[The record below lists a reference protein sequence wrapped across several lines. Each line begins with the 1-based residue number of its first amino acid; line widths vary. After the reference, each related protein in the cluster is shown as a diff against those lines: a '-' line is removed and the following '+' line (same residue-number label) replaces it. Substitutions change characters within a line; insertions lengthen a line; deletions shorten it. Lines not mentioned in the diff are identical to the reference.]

1 MVDMAHIA
9 GLVAAKLHPSP
20 FPYADVVTTTTHK
33 TLRGPRG
40 GMILTNN
47 EELAKKIDKT
57 VFPGIQG
64 GPLMHVIGA
73 KAQCFYEALQP
84 EFIIYAKQIIDNAKA
99 MEEAFKEKDV
109 KLVSNG
115 TDNHLLLVDVKSSF
129 NVTGKEAEKILDEI
143 HITCNKNTI
152 PNDPEKPMITSGI
165 RIGTPAMTTRGFK
178 EDEFKEVASIIIDA
192 LSNKDDEERLKE
204 LDTKVLKLTRK
215 FEMK

>member
-1 MVDMAHIA
+1 
-9 GLVAAKLHPSP
+9 
-20 FPYADVVTTTTHK
+20 
-33 TLRGPRG
+33 
-40 GMILTNN
+40 
-47 EELAKKIDKT
+47 
-57 VFPGIQG
+57 
-64 GPLMHVIGA
+64 
-73 KAQCFYEALQP
+73 
-84 EFIIYAKQIIDNAKA
+84 
-99 MEEAFKEKDV
+99 MEEKFKESNV

>member
-1 MVDMAHIA
+1 
-9 GLVAAKLHPSP
+9 
-20 FPYADVVTTTTHK
+20 
-33 TLRGPRG
+33 
-40 GMILTNN
+40 
-47 EELAKKIDKT
+47 
-57 VFPGIQG
+57 
-64 GPLMHVIGA
+64 MHVIAA

-84 EFIIYAKQIIDNAKA
+84 EFTTYAKQIIDNAKA

-152 PNDPEKPMITSGI
+152 PNDPEKPMVTSGI

-178 EDEFKEVASIIIDA
+178 EDEFKEVANIIIDA
-192 LSNKDDEERLKE
+192 LNNKDDEERLKE

-215 FEMK
+215 FEIK